1 MFWRCFHHPEQLTE
15 SGRKRFV
22 DGIPV
27 EVLAE
32 IRNIPKDR
40 FFEALTKSRWMH
52 RRLEADRAKHT
63 IRLPPRTESSGSG

>member
-1 MFWRCFHHPEQLTE
+1 MFWRYFHHPEQLTE

-22 DGIPV
+22 DGIPI

-32 IRNIPKDR
+32 IRSIPKDQ
-40 FFEALTKSRWMH
+40 FFEALTKSRWML

-63 IRLPPRTESSGSG
+63 IRLPARAEPTGSG